1 MCCVR
6 STKGNND
13 QSIEDVCLEG
23 SEKKAM
29 AQSQHGQVAF
39 LHISRYPLLM
49 HMWFPWPQGLSR
61 LLWMDVVCRQVG
73 AEGRCQTWAVGCRAT
88 SFPAVA
94 WPELSGQLIC
104 CRASLQK
111 MNHYK

>member
-61 LLWMDVVCRQVG
+61 LLWMDVVCRQVVLKGDAKPGLWG
-73 AEGRCQTWAVGCRAT
+73 AE
-88 SFPAVA
+88 P
-94 WPELSGQLIC
+94 
-104 CRASLQK
+104 RASLLLPGQ
-111 MNHYK
+111 NSLDNSSAAELPFRR